1 MGRERGDPLKLGSYG
16 FFSWTSKID
25 APPPYVVVLFSTVSL
40 GKLHKTYTVQYSL
53 LALCIVECGAVLGMR
68 QPLSALATATM
79 QQILLPEIGDIKN
92 IKYKA

>member
-16 FFSWTSKID
+16 FLD
-25 APPPYVVVLFSTVSL
+25 LENRCPPPPYVVVLFSTVSL

>member
-16 FFSWTSKID
+16 FLD
-25 APPPYVVVLFSTVSL
+25 LENRCPPSYVVVLFSTVSL

>member
-1 MGRERGDPLKLGSYG
+1 MEVMG
-16 FFSWTSKID
+16 SWTSKID

-40 GKLHKTYTVQYSL
+40 RKLHKTYTVQYSL